1 MQRNIFSQKIEKLK
15 YTSFNYIK
23 ALIVLMVILG
33 FGLFELLSAN
43 LKVAAMLTA
52 PLLPLVL
59 MFRNTYQVKEDHL
72 AVSTF
77 GKTHQ
82 KIWLKNIAKIEEGKT
97 VYGKKTA
104 KVFYDQFNYISIP
117 LGDKTRTFINELKEA
132 LPS

>member
-1 MQRNIFSQKIEKLK
+1 
-15 YTSFNYIK
+15 
-23 ALIVLMVILG
+23 MVILG

-43 LKVAAMLTA
+43 LKIAAILTA

-59 MFRNTYQVKEDHL
+59 MFKNTYQVKKDHL

-82 KIWLKNIAKIEEGKT
+82 KIWLKNITKIEEGKT

-117 LGDKTRTFINELKEA
+117 LGDKTGTFINELKKA

>member
-1 MQRNIFSQKIEKLK
+1 M
-15 YTSFNYIK
+15 
-23 ALIVLMVILG
+23 IVLLVILG

-43 LKVAAMLTA
+43 LKIAAMLTV

-59 MFRNTYQVKEDHL
+59 MFKNTYQVKEDHL

-97 VYGKKTA
+97 IYGKKMA
-104 KVFYDQFNYISIP
+104 KVFYDQFNYIGIP
-117 LGDKTRTFINELKEA
+117 LGDKTKAFITELRNA
-132 LPS
+132 LPR